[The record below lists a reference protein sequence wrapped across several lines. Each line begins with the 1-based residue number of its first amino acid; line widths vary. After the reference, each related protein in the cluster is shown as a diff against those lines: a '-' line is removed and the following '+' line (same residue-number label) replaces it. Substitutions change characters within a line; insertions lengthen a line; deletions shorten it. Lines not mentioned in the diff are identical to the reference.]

1 MIKHIVVF
9 KFKPGLTEAQR
20 QSLVDGLNA
29 LPALI
34 SDIKSMKVVKSVP
47 GRPAPYSIALFSEFE
62 DLAALDRYVA
72 HPDHQK
78 IVKLVN
84 ELSETRLG
92 FDYE

>member
-1 MIKHIVVF
+1 M
-9 KFKPGLTEAQR
+9 
-20 QSLVDGLNA
+20 
-29 LPALI
+29 
-34 SDIKSMKVVKSVP
+34 P